1 MYVQDRMMF
10 QRNQPPMLATSEMT
24 LVSVFECVSM
34 NLYRRKKKETSAL
47 SAASGTCGKEGKG
60 VENNVL

>member
-1 MYVQDRMMF
+1 MVDAGLYVQDRMMF

-34 NLYRRKKKETSAL
+34 NLYRRRKNISL
-47 SAASGTCGKEGKG
+47 VRS
-60 VENNVL
+60 VENVWEGRGWE